1 MGGPGSVLTAA
12 FSLFVPLLFIIFQT
26 CNADINSHQHKGHP
40 KKQHPRSKTPPHQ
53 ITGPVTQNRVVVA
66 QDGSGNYTK
75 IQDAVTAATRRP
87 VNGRFEIYVK
97 RGRYKEQVKVEG
109 PNAKDIT
116 IVGDGIGNTIIT
128 GDKHFQKGLS
138 TSDTATFSVKAPGF
152 IAKFITFENTAGP
165 GGNQAVA
172 LKSESDQ
179 AVYYKC
185 RFEGYQDT
193 VYLFPGRQFF
203 RECDI
208 SGSMDMICGNSIAV
222 FQRCNIFLK
231 KHNHNEVTITSSKR
245 ERDDNTGF
253 VIQNSR
259 VTLTDELKRFPGV
272 KVFLGRPWGRYSRTV
287 YMRTY
292 LEAIYPQG
300 WTYMDQIRDGNFVD
314 YAEFE
319 NVGPGANSAGRI
331 KWRGVRNIDK
341 NVASKFTVRNF
352 LQGGSWIASAGVPY
366 DLDL

>member
-12 FSLFVPLLFIIFQT
+12 AFSLFVFIISQT
-26 CNADINSHQHKGHP
+26 CNADIINSHQHKGGWHSI
-40 KKQHPRSKTPPHQ
+40 KQHPRSKTPPVHQ
-53 ITGPVTQNRVVVA
+53 ITQNRVVVA
-66 QDGSGNYTK
+66 QDGSGNYRK
-75 IQDAVTAATRRP
+75 IQDAVVYAATTRRP

-128 GDKHFQKGLS
+128 GDKHVGDGIRRS
-138 TSDTATFSVKAPGF
+138 
-152 IAKFITFENTAGP
+152 

-245 ERDDNTGF
+245 ERDDNSGF

-259 VTLTDELKRFPGV
+259 VTRTDELKRFPGV

-287 YMRTY
+287 YIRTY
-292 LEAIYPQG
+292 LDAIYPQG

-331 KWRGVRNIDK
+331 KWRGVRNIDR

-352 LQGGSWIASAGVPY
+352 LQGGSWIDSAGVPY